1 MESEQE
7 SHLLVQV
14 NASCSGTAGAI
25 SKKTQGVLRIP
36 SGKTE
41 DF

>member
-7 SHLLVQV
+7 SLLLVQL
-14 NASCSGTAGAI
+14 NASFSGTAGAI
-25 SKKTQGVLRIP
+25 SKKTQGALRLP